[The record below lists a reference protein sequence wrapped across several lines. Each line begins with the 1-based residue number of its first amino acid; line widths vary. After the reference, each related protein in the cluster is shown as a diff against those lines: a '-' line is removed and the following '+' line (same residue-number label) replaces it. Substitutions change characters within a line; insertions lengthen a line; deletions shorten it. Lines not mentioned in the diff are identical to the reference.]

1 MREKDYWLW
10 LSGINNFGNKKIQ
23 LLLENYLTPKK
34 IYFAD
39 EKDIKEIM
47 SFYPFQ
53 KNDYSEFR
61 ASKELKNIE
70 KLSKSMEENQI
81 GILTIDSNDYPSRL
95 KNIYDPPLILFY
107 KGKKIPESKVNIG
120 IVGAR
125 KCTAYG
131 GSIARD
137 FSERLAEK
145 GVGIISG
152 MALGIDAQ
160 AHWGALEIGGYSA
173 AVMGCGLNIC
183 YPPDNKKLWNE
194 LIQKGTI
201 LSEHPINEQPAKGHF
216 PKRNRIISGLCDGI
230 LVVEAKERSG
240 SLITVDNA
248 LEQGRDVF
256 AVPGKI
262 HEQLSKGTNNLIKM
276 GAKLVTSVDD
286 ILEEYEERFFLTTKT
301 SSHISLKFEG
311 REKQLYD
318 IIQWEPIDYES
329 LINKAKIP
337 IDEISYLLIK
347 LELKGAVKQLPNR
360 YFIRVI

>member
-1 MREKDYWLW
+1 MKEQDYWLW
-10 LSGINNFGNKKIQ
+10 LTGIKGFGNKKIKI
-23 LLLENYLTPKK
+23 LLESYFKPKD
-34 IYFAD
+34 IFEAD
-39 EKDIKEIM
+39 EKDIKQIM
-47 SFYPFQ
+47 SVYPFD

-61 ASKELKNIE
+61 ASKDLAVIE
-70 KLSKSMEENQI
+70 KLSKNMEDNQI
-81 GILTIDSNDYPSRL
+81 NVITIDSNNYPSRL
-95 KNIYDPPLILFY
+95 KSIYDPPFVIFY
-107 KGKKIPESKVNIG
+107 KGRIIPESKVSIG

-131 GSIARD
+131 AVIAKD
-137 FSERLAEK
+137 FGARLAEK
-145 GVGIISG
+145 GVSIVSG

-160 AHWGALEIGGYSA
+160 AHWGALENGGYSV
-173 AVMGCGLNIC
+173 AVMGCGVNIC
-183 YPPDNKKLWNE
+183 YPPENNRLWSE
-194 LIQKGTI
+194 LIKKGTI
-201 LSEHPINEQPAKGHF
+201 ISEFAINEQPSKGHF

-262 HEQLSKGTNNLIKM
+262 QEQLSKGTNNLIKM
-276 GAKLVTSVDD
+276 GAKLVTCADD
-286 ILEEYEERFFLTTKT
+286 ILEEYEDRFFLTTKT
-301 SSHISLKFEG
+301 SSHISLKFEE
-311 REKQLYD
+311 REKQLYN

-329 LINKAKIP
+329 LINKAKMP